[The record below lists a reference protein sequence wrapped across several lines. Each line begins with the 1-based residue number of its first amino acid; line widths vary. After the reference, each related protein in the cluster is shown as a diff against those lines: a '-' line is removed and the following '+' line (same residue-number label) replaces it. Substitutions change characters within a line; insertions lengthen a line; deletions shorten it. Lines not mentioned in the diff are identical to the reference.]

1 MIAKK
6 YVRIKEDIIVKDNIF
21 EFDIYFYLKDEGLVK
36 LIKEKN
42 STLSSH
48 DVITIREKKDIYV
61 GKSDKHIYEKYYQ
74 EYLALIAKDIKTKK
88 MIEIYSKAAHAIEEI
103 YNNPE
108 TLGGN
113 EKSKEVVNDLV
124 STILDDDFT
133 VTSLMSIATHD
144 YYTHTHSLNVAI
156 YALSLGA
163 FLKLD
168 IASLKRLGHAGFLH
182 DLGKKSIDLKI
193 INKNGSLSKEEFDI
207 VKTHSELGYIFA
219 LKMGVNNK
227 QTLDAIR
234 YHHEKIDG
242 SGYPFGLK
250 GEEIPFFARVI
261 SICDVF
267 DALTSMRSYKKA
279 LNTYDALFL
288 IKTEMKHHLDMDL
301 LKSMI
306 KMFR

>member
-1 MIAKK
+1 MVLEKYLTIKK
-6 YVRIKEDIIVKDNIF
+6 DIIQKGKTF
-21 EFDIYFYLKDEGLVK
+21 EFDIYFYAKDKELVR

-42 STLSSH
+42 STFSHH
-48 DVITIREKKDIYV
+48 DVVLVREKKDIYINRF
-61 GKSDKHIYEKYYQ
+61 DKDIYEKY
-74 EYLALIAKDIKTKK
+74 LASILKDVKIKKLTA
-88 MIEIYSKAAHAIEEI
+88 IYSKATDAIEEI

-113 EKSKEVVNDLV
+113 EKSKKVVNDLV

-133 VTSLMSIATHD
+133 VSSLMNIATHD

-156 YALSLGA
+156 YALSLGS

-168 IASLKRLGHAGFLH
+168 VISLKKLGHAGFLH
-182 DLGKKSIDLKI
+182 DLGKKSLDSKI
-193 INKNGSLSKEEFDI
+193 INKKGSLTKEEFNI
-207 VKTHSELGYIFA
+207 VKTHSELGYNFA
-219 LKMGVNNK
+219 LKMGVDNVE
-227 QTLDAIR
+227 TLDAIR

-250 GEEIPFFARVI
+250 GEEIPFFARII

-267 DALTSMRSYKKA
+267 DALTSTRSYKKA
-279 LNTYDALFL
+279 LSIYDALFL

-306 KMFR
+306 KMFK